1 MAHTPHNSRRNN
13 DGSNEKQVLP
23 PIDLVN
29 VESTLFNQ
37 QADEC
42 AKCIADNGESRH
54 NKSTQLRRFYDEIVL
69 WHEKVSFD
77 DSKFEEYLPFIQMI
91 VAKAAYAKGRDL
103 IDKSFFNFLKNLI
116 EQVNSLQTFN
126 TLKTFME
133 AFMGFYKMY
142 KSK

>member
-13 DGSNEKQVLP
+13 DGFNEKQVLP
-23 PIDLVN
+23 SIDLVN
-29 VESTLFNQ
+29 VKSTLFNQ

-42 AKCIADNGESRH
+42 AKCIADNGGSRH

-91 VAKAAYAKGRDL
+91 VAKAAYAEGRDL

-116 EQVNSLQTFN
+116 EQVDSLQTFN

-133 AFMGFYKMY
+133 AFMGFYKMH
-142 KSK
+142 KPK